1 MSFEEMC
8 PVFRKVIAEW
18 SPPRPLT
25 KPPAPFLFHVH
36 GDGNGHSGIRIIAT
50 DFQSNTFQAI
60 KSRHQLEDL
69 FEIGSVESSRKPK
82 VESRLSQA
90 GQLDYLGPE
99 GIIIWLLDPVGD
111 ITQNTEE
118 YARDDI
124 GIGGS
129 WSEFVDYVTT
139 SLKSGDVK
147 LVMEDLYE
155 SGGAS
160 HAKLIAQKAKEC
172 HDSLF
177 HLDATDFISKV
188 MTSIRLNS
196 TVESENTPAEQES
209 KYQLTK
215 VVAAE
220 QEKNVT
226 LQKQLDMLLYS
237 RKHKLQKISDR
248 DNSDSTSVMVSQDSP
263 DKHAY
268 NPSSTKGANRV
279 VPAYRRSKVRGAVL
293 DDTEDDA

>member
-1 MSFEEMC
+1 MSFEEMP

-25 KPPAPFLFHVH
+25 KPPAPFLFRVH
-36 GDGNGHSGIRIIAT
+36 ADGNDHSGIRIIAT

-69 FEIGSVESSRKPK
+69 
-82 VESRLSQA
+82 
-90 GQLDYLGPE
+90 
-99 GIIIWLLDPVGD
+99 
-111 ITQNTEE
+111 
-118 YARDDI
+118 RDDI

-129 WSEFVDYVTT
+129 WSEFIDYVTT

-160 HAKLIAQKAKEC
+160 HAKLIAQKAKGMPRLSI
-172 HDSLF
+172 SLGKLVNGAASEAMANLSLELYKEF
-177 HLDATDFISKV
+177 KDV
-188 MTSIRLNS
+188 QRLLI
-196 TVESENTPAEQES
+196 EEQES

-263 DKHAY
+263 DKHAAY

-279 VPAYRRSKVRGAVL
+279 VPAHRRSKVRGAVL